1 MAYEVL
7 CKFGYTSN
15 AIAIIKWRYIM
26 NSQSRLKLAILA
38 ASTLLVTQLHA
49 EPSGKGNGETPN
61 GVPFKHLQEQIEQ
74 NKAELDALAASTG
87 ASIASIEADIMLIQ
101 QDISDLAARITA
113 NENDIAALQ
122 SDVEANATQISAL
135 EAETAA
141 LQSDLDNLEASLAS
155 KQDVLDGSCPVNSSL
170 RVIYP
175 DGSFIC
181 ELDTS
186 DTLQSILIRFGG
198 YVPVSSVFSVM
209 RRAVSGNCPSGYF
222 VVSGGPEIRYLGTG
236 RNVNIS
242 SSKIIGISSW
252 EVNFSRAYG
261 NSTNLVRVKTMCL
274 RRFN

>member
-1 MAYEVL
+1 M
-7 CKFGYTSN
+7 KFYVIGYTSST
-15 AIAIIKWRYIM
+15 IVIIKWRYIM
-26 NSQSRLKLAILA
+26 NTQSRLKLAALA
-38 ASTLLVTQLHA
+38 ASTLFVTQLHA

-61 GVPFKHLQEQIEQ
+61 GVPFKHLQEQIDQ
-74 NKAELDALAASTG
+74 NKTDLDALAASTG
-87 ASIASIEADIMLIQ
+87 ASIASIEADVMLIQ

-113 NENDIAALQ
+113 NENDIAVLQ
-122 SDVEANATQISAL
+122 SDVDANASQISAL

-181 ELDTS
+181 EVDTS
-186 DTLQSILIRFGG
+186 DTYQSILVRVGG
-198 YVPVSSVFSVM
+198 YVPVSSSYSVM

-222 VVSGGPEIRYLGTG
+222 AVSGGPELRLLGTG

-242 SSKIIGISSW
+242 SSKVLSTSSW

-261 NSTNLVRVKTMCL
+261 NGFNYVRVKAMCL